1 MHKTYSYDLRIRVM
15 NSIERGKTIQEVSKI
30 FSISPRTISNWKSL
44 KLKTG
49 DLKSQVRYQ
58 KGHSHKITDKQA
70 FIKFVER
77 NTNCTIKEMAES
89 CGNLGSTT
97 IARVLNKINFTNK
110 KKYRIHRKG

>member
-15 NSIERGKTIQEVSKI
+15 NSIESGKSIEEVSKL

-58 KGHSHKITDKQA
+58 TGHSHKITDKQS
-70 FIKFVER
+70 FIEFVKR
-77 NTNCTIKEMAES
+77 NKNCTIKEMAES

-97 IARVLNKINFTNK
+97 IARALNKINFTNK
-110 KKYRIHRKG
+110 KKYRIHRKR